1 MTERTTATFKYID
14 VLSDVHFRCTLDKRT
29 LQPCP
34 FSGLTYH
41 RLRLGT
47 HRFRVAA
54 QQGSVLSS
62 ATSWTWTI
70 VAATGPRR
78 GDHTGDSV
86 PARPLSRGATTMS
99 TVQISGAVDGT
110 LRPGLA
116 LPVDVTFSN
125 PYAFDIR
132 VQSLSIAV
140 SQQTWRH
147 GEPNPDCSGPEN
159 LSVEHSL
166 LETVVIAAHRTRSLS
181 ELGVA
186 QSDWP
191 AIQMPDLPSN
201 QDACKTTAFSFAFH
215 AVATKA

>member
-1 MTERTTATFKYID
+1 MTDRTTATFKYID
-14 VLSDVHFRCTLDKRT
+14 VLSGIQFRCSLDTRT
-29 LQPCP
+29 LHACP
-34 FSGLTYH
+34 SSGLTYR

-70 VAATGPRR
+70 VAVAGPKR
-78 GDHTGDSV
+78 GDHIRNSIA
-86 PARPLSRGATTMS
+86 PRPVSRGAATIS
-99 TVQISGAVDGT
+99 TFQITGAVGGT

-140 SQQTWRH
+140 SQLTTRH
-147 GEPNPDCSGPEN
+147 GVPNPDCSGPEN
-159 LSVEHSL
+159 LSVQHSL
-166 LETVVIAAHRTRSLS
+166 IETVVIQAHQTRSLR
-181 ELGVA
+181 ELGIA
-186 QSDWP
+186 QADWP
-191 AIQMPDLPSN
+191 SIRMPDLPSN
-201 QDACKTTAFSFAFH
+201 QDACKTTAFSLAFH
-215 AVATKA
+215 AVATRA